1 VRFGPDVESRVPGS
15 LDDVDRLPTST
26 ISKSC
31 STSFMYILMQPCDTF
46 CPIDQEDG
54 VPCIST
60 PDAEVA
66 IARVPS
72 GLPGPGAM

>member
-1 VRFGPDVESRVPGS
+1 
-15 LDDVDRLPTST
+15 
-26 ISKSC
+26 
-31 STSFMYILMQPCDTF
+31 MYILMQPCDTF